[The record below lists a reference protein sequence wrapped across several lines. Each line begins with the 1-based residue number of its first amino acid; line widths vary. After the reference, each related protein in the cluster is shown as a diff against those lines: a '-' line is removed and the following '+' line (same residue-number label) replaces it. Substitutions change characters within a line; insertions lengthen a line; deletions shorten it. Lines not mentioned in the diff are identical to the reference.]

1 MTSYRKFRSWRLEQK
16 EQRLLRKQEQIG
28 KKYNVIKN
36 VSTHSMLNDPDGE
49 IDISGDLEDIGMCLN
64 KSLDN
69 NIHMVEKTTQT
80 EKFHELGH
88 VTPNGTAPCNHPS
101 MSCQELLDLSKG
113 NSSSASSQVRNN
125 RFCAPILY
133 CTPYCTFL
141 YFTVLYCT
149 LLYTCTVLYFSQILF
164 DFTRYNYCSTYN
176 LAEGVDSKKKQKAVY
191 SMYSDLTVITPTK
204 KKPVLR

>member
-125 RFCAPILY
+125 QFCTPSLY
-133 CTPYCTFL
+133 CTPY
-141 YFTVLYCT
+141 
-149 LLYTCTVLYFSQILF
+149 CTVLYFSQILF